1 MSISCNVS
9 GLQNSQKTQ
18 EFAFSVYKPKKPEV
32 QILIISTNDQN
43 YAYAMYRKRVNEKN
57 IVIERL
63 SSTSVLFH
71 IKSLEEEDSGKYEC
85 ETPNTDFR
93 YFGSYSADTT
103 LNGNL
108 FYYSLCSICLVIKY
122 VSHNVFGIVS

>member
-9 GLQNSQKTQ
+9 GLQDSRTQ
-18 EFAFSVYKPKKPEV
+18 EFAFSVYKPKKPDV
-32 QILIISTNDQN
+32 QIQIISTNDQN
-43 YAYAMYRKRVNEKN
+43 YAYAMFRNRVIEKN

-63 SSTSVLFH
+63 SRTSVLFH
-71 IKSLEEEDSGKYEC
+71 IKSLEAEDSGKYEC
-85 ETPNTDFR
+85 YTPNTGFS

-108 FYYSLCSICLVIKY
+108 FYYSLCSICQVIKY
-122 VSHNVFGIVS
+122 VSHNVFDIVS